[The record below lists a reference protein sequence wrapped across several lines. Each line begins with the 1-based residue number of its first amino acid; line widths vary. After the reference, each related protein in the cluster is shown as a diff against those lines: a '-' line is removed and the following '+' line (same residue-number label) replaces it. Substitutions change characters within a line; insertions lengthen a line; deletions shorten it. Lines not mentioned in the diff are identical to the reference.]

1 MYISFALFSE
11 MDLQMIII
19 QSRQLGALISALC
32 RPGLV
37 RHMAL
42 ALTIIS
48 IFIYSSI
55 TVVTVSTLISFSF
68 MTLTFVRNQQIICYL

>member
-42 ALTIIS
+42 ALT
-48 IFIYSSI
+48 FGH
-55 TVVTVSTLISFSF
+55 
-68 MTLTFVRNQQIICYL
+68 NQHLHLQ

>member
-48 IFIYSSI
+48 IFIYS
-55 TVVTVSTLISFSF
+55 TLISFSF

>member
-48 IFIYSSI
+48 IFIYS
-55 TVVTVSTLISFSF
+55 TLISFSF
-68 MTLTFVRNQQIICYL
+68 MTLTFVHKQQIICYL